1 MANCVAQA
9 PPVGVFGK
17 CILILAASDRR
28 KVEDVELRDEVL
40 QVVTFVLACIIGEKN
55 LHALVESMM
64 FQIRVDCA
72 CVDPLVPCADGSD
85 AKMPDRELVG
95 LAIDDELL

>member
-1 MANCVAQA
+1 MANCVAQ
-9 PPVGVFGK
+9 
-17 CILILAASDRR
+17 ASDRR

-40 QVVTFVLACIIGEKN
+40 QVVAFVIACIIGEKN

-64 FQIRVDCA
+64 LQIRVDCA
-72 CVDPLVPCADGSD
+72 CVDPLVPCADGSE

-95 LAIDDELL
+95 RA